1 MIYDVNGNAL
11 AGAYGI
17 DGTAAQSAYD
27 IDGAEVYSASVDY
40 SKYTISKK
48 WTPSGIFF
56 STQGLDI
63 YNNRVFWVTGGNG
76 GVDQNCYVWNL
87 NTGAAAINPNPF
99 TVHSGHGNNI
109 CLDFPLLYASTAY
122 SPNKVYVNTLSDEY
136 TATLTKTLFLSDGST
151 DLDASLDEND
161 KTILWSL
168 GHTANSQDK
177 TAPFLISKWDL
188 SDLAENA
195 DGTFSPKLLQTVQT
209 AQPDC
214 YFFQGFKMH
223 DGILWY
229 ASGYT
234 GGSYE
239 AYVYGID
246 PNTGE
251 RLYTIDTDL
260 TSEPEGVAWVADSA
274 SKGGYA
280 MYVGFG
286 GMNLYKCI
294 FTEG

>member
-1 MIYDVNGNAL
+1 MIYNVSGQAIS
-11 AGAYGI
+11 GAYAKNG
-17 DGTAAQSAYD
+17 S
-27 IDGAEVYSASVDY
+27 SVDTAFDKSGNVVFGGSADY
-40 SKYTISKK
+40 SSYSVSQK

-63 YNNRVFWVTGGNG
+63 YDGKVFWVTGGNG
-76 GVDQNCYVWNL
+76 GVEQNCYVWNL
-87 NTGAAAINPNPF
+87 SNGAAAIDPNPF
-99 TVHSGHGNNI
+99 TVYSGHGNNI
-109 CLDFPLLYASTAY
+109 CLDFPKLYASTAY
-122 SPNKVYVNTLSDEY
+122 SPNKVYVNTLSGAY
-136 TATLTKTLFLSDGST
+136 TATLTQTLFLTDGST
-151 DLDASLDEND
+151 DLDASLDETD

-168 GHTANSQDK
+168 GHTASSSD
-177 TAPFLISKWDL
+177 TSAPYNISKWNL
-188 SDLAENA
+188 SNLTDNG
-195 DGTFSPKLLQTVQT
+195 DGTFSPERLQTVQT
-209 AQPDC
+209 PQPAC

-251 RLYTIDTDL
+251 RLYTIDTGL

-280 MYVGFG
+280 LYIGFG
-286 GMNLYKCI
+286 GMQMYKCI
-294 FTEG
+294 FT